1 MCSFVH
7 VVRVELL
14 LWFIK
19 YSKTFY
25 DAVEHAEKSNL
36 GWKTLKRVEME
47 SSLNFFR
54 SYNVCAEF
62 V

>member
-7 VVRVELL
+7 VVRLELL

-19 YSKTFY
+19 YSKTFQ
-25 DAVEHAEKSNL
+25 DAEKKKKKSNL
-36 GWKTLKRVEME
+36 SWKACKRVEMG
-47 SSLNFFR
+47 SPLIFLG
-54 SYNVCAEF
+54 SYNACAEF